1 MLRKAR
7 TRFFVSYA
15 YLLTCRADIPLSYGL
30 LDVKIDPQQLSSLEF
45 IWDAR
50 REGGIFVKINAIST
64 EFTAR
69 RHGGEKG
76 VPFRVQ
82 VETYSLH
89 GGDEP
94 PRLLHCASCQV
105 KVFKVHTTLSSVYLY
120 QFSLNTASIHAS
132 SWHISNIEWRNFRTP
147 SLPFHLPSEN

>member
-1 MLRKAR
+1 MC
-7 TRFFVSYA
+7 V
-15 YLLTCRADIPLSYGL
+15 CVCVCVIDIPLSYGL

-105 KVFKVHTTLSSVYLY
+105 KVFKVCSTYTVV
-120 QFSLNTASIHAS
+120 
-132 SWHISNIEWRNFRTP
+132 
-147 SLPFHLPSEN
+147 